1 MMTGMG
7 ANIHLHL
14 KQQKRKETIPS
25 IHARKTPK
33 KNQFFV
39 FWKPPKYDSTGV
51 SLQAHNVQEA
61 IPGIRCAKVSST
73 EWRISSTVKNLQ
85 PGMYPVDT
93 HMWLAEAK
101 TFCFYG
107 KNSLALKQMELDLQR
122 QNLNA
127 KTKGVRITCVQQH
140 PRSDH

>member
-39 FWKPPKYDSTGV
+39 FGNHPNMTQQGYLSKHTMCRKQYLASGV
-51 SLQAHNVQEA
+51 
-61 IPGIRCAKVSST
+61 
-73 EWRISSTVKNLQ
+73 
-85 PGMYPVDT
+85 
-93 HMWLAEAK
+93 
-101 TFCFYG
+101 
-107 KNSLALKQMELDLQR
+107 
-122 QNLNA
+122 
-127 KTKGVRITCVQQH
+127 
-140 PRSDH
+140 PR